1 MTKLV
6 HTVILFAAALA
17 TVGMST
23 DARGALGASVVVTV
37 LPDRFVV
44 DNQVTDDLNTLE
56 SEVRSSG
63 AKAIVLTACGP
74 GTARP
79 QLAAAQRL
87 SDLYLELIVAA
98 PDSSECLAAANPRS
112 VSVSQRIGMRPFGI
126 DDEVVNLWLM
136 QIGGLDGG
144 FEAHAVTDMPYG
156 MPHVG

>member
-1 MTKLV
+1 MTNSV
-6 HTVILFAAALA
+6 HTAILFATALA
-17 TVGMST
+17 TVGMGT
-23 DARGALGASVVVTV
+23 DARGAPGASVVVTV

-98 PDSSECLAAANPRS
+98 PDSSECLLATSPRS
-112 VSVSQRIGMRPFGI
+112 VPVSKRIGLRPFGI
-126 DDEVVNLWLM
+126 NDEEVNRWLM

-144 FEAHAVTDMPYG
+144 SETHAVTDIPYG
-156 MPHVG
+156 MPHAG

>member
-17 TVGMST
+17 TVGLST
-23 DARGALGASVVVTV
+23 DAHGAPGVSVVVTV
-37 LPDRFVV
+37 LHDRFVV

-63 AKAIVLTACGP
+63 AKAVVLTACGP
-74 GTARP
+74 GTTRP

-98 PDSSECLAAANPRS
+98 PDSSECLAAARPRS
-112 VSVSQRIGMRPFGI
+112 VPVSLRIGLRPFGI

-136 QIGGLDGG
+136 QIGGFDGS
-144 FEAHAVTDMPYG
+144 FEAHAVTDIPYG
-156 MPHVG
+156 MPHAG

>member
-6 HTVILFAAALA
+6 HAVILFAAALA

-23 DARGALGASVVVTV
+23 DARGTPGASLVVTV
-37 LPDRFVV
+37 LPDRFFV

-98 PDSSECLAAANPRS
+98 PDSSECLAAASPRS
-112 VSVSQRIGMRPFGI
+112 VPVSQRIGLRPFGI
-126 DDEVVNLWLM
+126 DDEAVNRWLM

-144 FEAHAVTDMPYG
+144 FEAHAVADMPYG